1 MKLDLLKTLVES
13 PLSRRDFA
21 KKMGIT
27 AGGLVG
33 ASMLGSTLLGGV
45 TKAAAQQ
52 SSAAA
57 TPSATVTDADI
68 LNFALNL
75 EYLEAEFYTFA
86 TYGVGIVQNGV
97 IPASAESGPT
107 TGGHKVPNIM
117 SSPVA
122 YIAGDIR
129 KDEQSHVKFLRSALG
144 SAAVKKPTINLNA
157 LGIGFGSWEEF
168 MILARAFEDVGS
180 SAYTGAAP
188 LISNKT
194 YLEAAARILATE
206 AQHSGA
212 IRTHIIDRGIKC
224 KPVDSVDVVPTTS
237 TVFFT
242 DNMGLTIPRTTRQ
255 VLNIVYA
262 GGTTKGGFY
271 PDGMNG
277 TIK

>member
-1 MKLDLLKTLVES
+1 MKLDFLQSLVDS
-13 PLSRRDFA
+13 PVTRRDFA
-21 KKMGIT
+21 KKVGLT

-33 ASMLGSTLLGGV
+33 ASMLGSTLVGG
-45 TKAAAQQ
+45 ALAGAQTSAS
-52 SSAAA
+52 SSAATA
-57 TPSATVTDADI
+57 AVTDADV

-75 EYLEAEFYTFA
+75 EYLEAEFYMVAGMGRTLEA
-86 TYGVGIVQNGV
+86 AGVL
-97 IPASAESGPT
+97 PASAVGGPT
-107 TGGHKVPNIM
+107 YGGHAVPNLAN
-117 SSPVA
+117 SPIA
-122 YIAGDIR
+122 YIAADIR
-129 KDEQSHVKFLRSALG
+129 KDEVSHVKFLRSALG
-144 SAAVKKPTINLNA
+144 SAAVKKPTINLGA
-157 LGIGFGSWEEF
+157 LGIGFANWEQF
-168 MILARAFEDVGS
+168 MILARAFEDVGT

-212 IRTHIIDRGIKC
+212 IRTHLIDRGIKC
-224 KPVDSVDVVPTTS
+224 PKVDSLDVPPTVS

-242 DNMGLTIPRTTRQ
+242 DSMGLTIPRTTRQ

-262 GGTTKGGFY
+262 GGTSKGGFY